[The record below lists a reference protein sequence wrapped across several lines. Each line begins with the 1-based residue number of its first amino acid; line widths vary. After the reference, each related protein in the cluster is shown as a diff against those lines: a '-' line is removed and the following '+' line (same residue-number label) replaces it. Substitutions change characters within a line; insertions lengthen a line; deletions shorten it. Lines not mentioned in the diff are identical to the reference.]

1 MVKTVYRN
9 EYGLWKIAKNDFA
22 KDFFKL
28 MINAVF
34 GKTMENLRNFR
45 DIKLATTERRR
56 NYVVWELNYHATKFF
71 IEHLLAIEMK
81 KTQIIMSYPD
91 YLGLSS

>member
-1 MVKTVYRN
+1 
-9 EYGLWKIAKNDFA
+9 
-22 KDFFKL
+22 

-56 NYVVWELNYHATKFF
+56 NYVMWELNFHATKFF

-81 KTQIIMSYPD
+81 KTQIIMSNPD
-91 YLGLSS
+91 YLGLSSQFYLFDISKTKMYDFCYDY

>member
-1 MVKTVYRN
+1 
-9 EYGLWKIAKNDFA
+9 
-22 KDFFKL
+22 

-81 KTQIIMSYPD
+81 KTQIIMSNPD
-91 YLGLSS
+91 YLGLSSQFYLFDISKTKMYDFCYNY

>member
-1 MVKTVYRN
+1 
-9 EYGLWKIAKNDFA
+9 
-22 KDFFKL
+22 

-81 KTQIIMSYPD
+81 KTQIIMSNPG
-91 YLGLSS
+91 YLGLPSQFYLFDISKTKMYDFCYDY

>member
-1 MVKTVYRN
+1 
-9 EYGLWKIAKNDFA
+9 
-22 KDFFKL
+22 

-81 KTQIIMSYPD
+81 KTQIIMSNPD
-91 YLGLSS
+91 YLGLSSQFYLFDISKTKMYDFCYDY